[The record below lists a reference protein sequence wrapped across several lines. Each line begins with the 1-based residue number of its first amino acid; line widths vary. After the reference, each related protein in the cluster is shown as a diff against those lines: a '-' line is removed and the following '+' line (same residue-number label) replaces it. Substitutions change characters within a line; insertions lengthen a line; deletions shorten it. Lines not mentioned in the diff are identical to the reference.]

1 MKATITLHKNPSI
14 VEIVI
19 NRVFFGCKTE
29 YIVPEAT
36 PKPDP
41 MEGMTDEQKVEYLK
55 KENKILKRKLC
66 DAARKE
72 NEYEARL
79 LINKVKA
86 AKST

>member
-14 VEIVI
+14 MEIVI

-29 YIVPEAT
+29 YIVPEPA

-55 KENKILKRKLC
+55 KENKILKRKLRN
-66 DAARKE
+66 AARKK

-79 LINKVKA
+79 LINKVKD
-86 AKST
+86 AKNT